1 MFCQQVLSLLFNIVK
16 VLGITIV
23 LVIVFLN
30 ISTTIII
37 YSGGN
42 VPFINSNINIFTKT
56 IISDIKQSPVFVVI
70 AWLSLFVP
78 PESVP
83 GRVILIIHLYLQHHG
98 HPYDGYYH
106 CP

>member
-1 MFCQQVLSLLFNIVK
+1 M
-16 VLGITIV
+16 
-23 LVIVFLN
+23 
-30 ISTTIII
+30 
-37 YSGGN
+37 
-42 VPFINSNINIFTKT
+42 
-56 IISDIKQSPVFVVI
+56 VI

-106 CP
+106 CPWQSELNLHLGHLGRFIKPQRQDSSLV